1 MANLGSHHALISQIL
16 VASLLVGLPIYWLG
30 FLRRPAFLRPLAS
43 LLLVVGTVT
52 TFVAVRSGPGFSAP
66 AAGAETE
73 MEGDGHVAVPTPHQ
87 SMGERARNIFAGV
100 LIFEL
105 IALGLAWEAGPK
117 GASVLEVESGSLE
130 AVGASTK
137 RFAATT
143 LRILVALGWTLGAF
157 HLYDTMRHGRE
168 LASERT
174 AGVEQPAPAVVAH
187 ERPSMSRG

>member
-1 MANLGSHHALISQIL
+1 MANLGPHHALISQIL
-16 VASLLVGLPIYWLG
+16 VASLLVGLPIYLLG

-52 TFVAVRSGPGFSAP
+52 TFVAVESGPGFSAQED
-66 AAGAETE
+66 AAEAE
-73 MEGDGHVAVPTPHQ
+73 GSGHVAGPAPHQ

-100 LIFEL
+100 IVLEL

-143 LRILVALGWTLGAF
+143 LRILVALGWTLGAL

-168 LASERT
+168 LAAQRT
-174 AGVEQPAPAVVAH
+174 AGVEQPVPGAIVAQAPPGISV
-187 ERPSMSRG
+187 